1 MTIDDMQNMVDVLA
15 MHPRTVEEAIDPAYR
30 PIVRLAVKDVGQLAR
45 VAAMYERDVDH
56 QIEDGVHRRVVT
68 LALDV
73 LDLEFFCDEPV
84 NPVGPVL
91 DFLNGLVAS

>member
-1 MTIDDMQNMVDVLA
+1 MSIDDMQNMVDVLS

-30 PIVRLAVKDVGQLAR
+30 PLIRFKVRDVGQLAR
-45 VAAMYERDVDH
+45 VAAMYERDVEH

-73 LDLEFFCDEPV
+73 LDIEFYHDAPLS
-84 NPVGPVL
+84 PVL
-91 DFLNGLVAS
+91 DSLAAS

>member
-1 MTIDDMQNMVDVLA
+1 MTIDDIQNMVDVLA
-15 MHPRTVEEAIDPAYR
+15 MHPRTVEEAVDPVYR
-30 PIVRLAVKDVGQLAR
+30 PLIQFKVRDVGQLAR
-45 VAAMYERDVDH
+45 VAAMYERDVEH
-56 QIEDGVHRRVVT
+56 QIEDGMHRRVVS

-91 DFLNGLVAS
+91 DFLAGVA